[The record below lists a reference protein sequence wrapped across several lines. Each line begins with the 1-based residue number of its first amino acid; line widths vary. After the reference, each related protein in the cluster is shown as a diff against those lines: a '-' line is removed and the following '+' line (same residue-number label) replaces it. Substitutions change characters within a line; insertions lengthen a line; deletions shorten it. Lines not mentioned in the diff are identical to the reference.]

1 MKKINIGLLGFGN
14 VGSGTYE
21 TLYMNKEH
29 IEKKSDIDI
38 SVSKILVRN
47 LEKYKTSKV
56 PFELFTDNPDDILE
70 DENIDIVVEVLGG
83 VEPATSYMIKALE
96 NGKHVVTANKAAVA
110 SNFNLLQDAAVA
122 NDVVLKMEGCVAG
135 GIPILNALTT
145 VLKANQ
151 FIEILG
157 ILNGT
162 TNYILPHMEKE
173 SLSFDDVLR
182 EAQRLG
188 YAEKNPASD
197 IEGTDTCR
205 KLAIL
210 SSIAYDNYFDYK
222 EIKTEGITNIDIND
236 MLYAKAID
244 KKIKLLGFSKKED
257 GENTFAIVA
266 PFLISNNNP
275 LYNVNDVLNAILVH
289 GNAVNDVMYYGSGA
303 GKLPTASAVVSDIV
317 EIAKN
322 IDRHIPLRWNSE
334 KLELSDIKD
343 IKFRYFVRIKGNKN
357 EMQDELEHIF
367 GSLKK
372 VISLDEIYGE
382 FAVITNYMSE
392 NRFNEVTKDLDCV
405 LNRIRIFNENK

>member
-1 MKKINIGLLGFGN
+1 
-14 VGSGTYE
+14 
-21 TLYMNKEH
+21 
-29 IEKKSDIDI
+29 
-38 SVSKILVRN
+38 
-47 LEKYKTSKV
+47 
-56 PFELFTDNPDDILE
+56 
-70 DENIDIVVEVLGG
+70 
-83 VEPATSYMIKALE
+83 
-96 NGKHVVTANKAAVA
+96 
-110 SNFNLLQDAAVA
+110 
-122 NDVVLKMEGCVAG
+122 
-135 GIPILNALTT
+135 
-145 VLKANQ
+145 
-151 FIEILG
+151 
-157 ILNGT
+157 
-162 TNYILPHMEKE
+162 MEKE

>member
-1 MKKINIGLLGFGN
+1 MINIAVLGYGV
-14 VGSGTYE
+14 VGSGVVE
-21 TLYMNKEH
+21 VLRMNKG
-29 IEKKSDIDI
+29 IIDANAGKKVRIKYVLDIIDFPNDPVQEFI
-38 SVSKILVRN
+38 VHDFDTILN
-47 LEKYKTSKV
+47 
-56 PFELFTDNPDDILE
+56 
-70 DENIDIVVEVLGG
+70 DEEVDIVVEAMGG
-83 VEPATSYMIKALE
+83 LEPAYTFVKQALLYKKHVCTSNKALVAEYGNKLIKYAKE
-96 NGKHVVTANKAAVA
+96 NNVSFLFEA
-110 SNFNLLQDAAVA
+110 SC
-122 NDVVLKMEGCVAG
+122 GG
-135 GIPILNALTT
+135 GIPIIRPLNTAM
-145 VLKANQ
+145 VADD
-151 FIEILG
+151 ISSIVG

-162 TNYILPHMEKE
+162 TNYILTHMEKE

>member
-1 MKKINIGLLGFGN
+1 MINIAVLGYGV
-14 VGSGTYE
+14 VGSGVVE
-21 TLYMNKEH
+21 VLRMNKG
-29 IEKKSDIDI
+29 IIDANARIKYVLDIIDFPNDPVQEFI
-38 SVSKILVRN
+38 VHDFDTILN
-47 LEKYKTSKV
+47 
-56 PFELFTDNPDDILE
+56 
-70 DENIDIVVEVLGG
+70 DEEVDIVVEAMGG
-83 VEPATSYMIKALE
+83 LEPAYTFVKQALLYKKHVCTSNKALVAEYGNELIKYAKE
-96 NGKHVVTANKAAVA
+96 NNVSFLFEA
-110 SNFNLLQDAAVA
+110 SC
-122 NDVVLKMEGCVAG
+122 GG
-135 GIPILNALTT
+135 GIPIIRPLNTAM
-145 VLKANQ
+145 VADD
-151 FIEILG
+151 ISSIVG

-162 TNYILPHMEKE
+162 TNYILTHMEKE

>member
-1 MKKINIGLLGFGN
+1 MINVAVLGYGV
-14 VGSGTYE
+14 VGSG
-21 TLYMNKEH
+21 
-29 IEKKSDIDI
+29 
-38 SVSKILVRN
+38 
-47 LEKYKTSKV
+47 
-56 PFELFTDNPDDILE
+56 
-70 DENIDIVVEVLGG
+70 VVEVLRMNKGIIDANAGKKVRIKYVLDIIDFPNDPVQEFIVHDFDTIVNDEEVNIVVEAMGG
-83 VEPATSYMIKALE
+83 LEPAYTFVKRALLSKKHVCTSNKALVAEYGNELIKCAKE
-96 NGKHVVTANKAAVA
+96 NNVSFLFEA
-110 SNFNLLQDAAVA
+110 SC
-122 NDVVLKMEGCVAG
+122 GG
-135 GIPILNALTT
+135 GIPIIRPLNTAM
-145 VLKANQ
+145 VAD
-151 FIEILG
+151 EISSIVG

-162 TNYILPHMEKE
+162 TNYILTHMEKDN
-173 SLSFDDVLR
+173 LGFADVLK
-182 EAQRLG
+182 EAQSLG

-197 IEGTDTCR
+197 IEGLDSCR

-210 SSIAYDNYFDYK
+210 SSIAYENYFDYK
-222 EIKTEGITNIDIND
+222 EIKTEGITKIDIND

-257 GENTFAIVA
+257 SENTFAIVA

>member
-1 MKKINIGLLGFGN
+1 MINIAVLGYGV
-14 VGSGTYE
+14 VGSGVVE
-21 TLYMNKEH
+21 VLRMNKG
-29 IEKKSDIDI
+29 IIDANAGKKVRIKYVLDIIDFPNDPVQEFI
-38 SVSKILVRN
+38 VHDFDTILN
-47 LEKYKTSKV
+47 
-56 PFELFTDNPDDILE
+56 
-70 DENIDIVVEVLGG
+70 DEEVDIVVEAMGG
-83 VEPATSYMIKALE
+83 LEPAYTFVKQALLYKKHVCTSNKALVAEYGNELIKYAKE
-96 NGKHVVTANKAAVA
+96 NNVSFLFEA
-110 SNFNLLQDAAVA
+110 SC
-122 NDVVLKMEGCVAG
+122 GG
-135 GIPILNALTT
+135 GIPIIRPLNTAM
-145 VLKANQ
+145 VADD
-151 FIEILG
+151 ISSIVG

-162 TNYILPHMEKE
+162 TNYILTHMEKE

-222 EIKTEGITNIDIND
+222 EIKTEGITKIDIND

>member
-1 MKKINIGLLGFGN
+1 MINIAVLGYGV
-14 VGSGTYE
+14 VGSGVVE
-21 TLYMNKEH
+21 VLRMNKG
-29 IEKKSDIDI
+29 IIDANAGKKVRIKYVLDIIDFPNDPVQEFI
-38 SVSKILVRN
+38 VHDFDTILN
-47 LEKYKTSKV
+47 
-56 PFELFTDNPDDILE
+56 
-70 DENIDIVVEVLGG
+70 DEEVDIVVEAMGG
-83 VEPATSYMIKALE
+83 LEPAYTFVKQALLYKKHVCTSNKALVAEYGNELIKYAKE
-96 NGKHVVTANKAAVA
+96 NNVSFLFEA
-110 SNFNLLQDAAVA
+110 SC
-122 NDVVLKMEGCVAG
+122 GG
-135 GIPILNALTT
+135 GIPIIRPLNTAM
-145 VLKANQ
+145 VADD
-151 FIEILG
+151 ISSIVG

-162 TNYILPHMEKE
+162 TNYILTHMEKE

>member
-1 MKKINIGLLGFGN
+1 MINIAVLGYGV
-14 VGSGTYE
+14 VGSGVVE
-21 TLYMNKEH
+21 VLRMNKG
-29 IEKKSDIDI
+29 IIDANAGKKVRIKYVLDIIDFPNDPVQEFI
-38 SVSKILVRN
+38 VHDFDTILN
-47 LEKYKTSKV
+47 
-56 PFELFTDNPDDILE
+56 
-70 DENIDIVVEVLGG
+70 DEEVDIVVEAMGG
-83 VEPATSYMIKALE
+83 LEPAYTFVKQALLYKKHVCTSNKALVAEYGNELIKYAKE
-96 NGKHVVTANKAAVA
+96 NNVSFLFEA
-110 SNFNLLQDAAVA
+110 SC
-122 NDVVLKMEGCVAG
+122 GG
-135 GIPILNALTT
+135 GIPIIRPLNTAM
-145 VLKANQ
+145 VADD
-151 FIEILG
+151 ISSIVG

-162 TNYILPHMEKE
+162 TNYILTHMEKE

-275 LYNVNDVLNAILVH
+275 LYNVNDVLNAILVY